1 MLYWPGGLDELVC
14 DYLRYLRVNTK
25 KSYSTADEVAKKLRI
40 FRRFQRT
47 NRLKDQDVTDDF
59 LIAWQHS
66 MEARGIRVNRR
77 NDCITTV
84 HSFFEWAEICGHL
97 KNHVQLAPK
106 PSYSAE
112 LGEDYVFPIA
122 SKQITIRR
130 KGQEYHSWVS
140 TLIEPG
146 GESSFGK
153 RHTPTSREIER
164 LFLAV
169 SANSRN
175 SMRNG
180 LIISWALQA
189 GGRISEILQVK
200 VEHLPTRDEIG
211 SFIDRQTE
219 YLSVVVDRKNR
230 GEAGGELRVPVELVI
245 STLDYVW
252 NDKDREKIVERHG
265 DCGFVFLSET
275 GNVLTTDSV
284 TRICGEFFRIAEIP
298 NANIHRLRARFI
310 TEVIEGVLDD
320 LEAKGQTV
328 DLTSDWG
335 ETVLIM
341 ARNLMGHSHIM
352 SLRPYLTEIQVRRIR
367 ANGTIIPRE
376 EAEPGHLRKELD
388 QALDSRVNYSDRLA
402 EADRLMGAGKTTQV
416 AQILRV
422 LADEID
428 ESSE

>member
-1 MLYWPGGLDELVC
+1 
-14 DYLRYLRVNTK
+14 
-25 KSYSTADEVAKKLRI
+25 
-40 FRRFQRT
+40 
-47 NRLKDQDVTDDF
+47 
-59 LIAWQHS
+59 
-66 MEARGIRVNRR
+66 
-77 NDCITTV
+77 
-84 HSFFEWAEICGHL
+84 
-97 KNHVQLAPK
+97 
-106 PSYSAE
+106 
-112 LGEDYVFPIA
+112 
-122 SKQITIRR
+122 
-130 KGQEYHSWVS
+130 
-140 TLIEPG
+140 
-146 GESSFGK
+146 
-153 RHTPTSREIER
+153 
-164 LFLAV
+164 
-169 SANSRN
+169 
-175 SMRNG
+175 
-180 LIISWALQA
+180 
-189 GGRISEILQVK
+189 
-200 VEHLPTRDEIG
+200 
-211 SFIDRQTE
+211 
-219 YLSVVVDRKNR
+219 
-230 GEAGGELRVPVELVI
+230 
-245 STLDYVW
+245 VW